1 MYASIFLARKVK
13 REIKELSST
22 SDQIQR
28 TFRVEWLFVM
38 ALYLLWLQIIDRSKK
53 ISIAA
58 AAAAKAHQE

>member
-28 TFRVEWLFVM
+28 AFRVEWQFVM

-58 AAAAKAHQE
+58 AAKAHQE